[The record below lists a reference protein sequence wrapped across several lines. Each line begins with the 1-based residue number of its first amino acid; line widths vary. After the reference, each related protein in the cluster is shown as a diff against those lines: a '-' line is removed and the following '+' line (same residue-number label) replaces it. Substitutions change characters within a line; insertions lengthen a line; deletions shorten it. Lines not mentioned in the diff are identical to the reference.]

1 MSVRL
6 SPLFRLALALTLVL
20 CACIESR
27 PRRTRGKADAAPA
40 AAPTALVGADAVDG
54 GLDHLVTGERTLVPI
69 DADDAMTGAA
79 EPLVTIVEFSDFE
92 CPFCG
97 RLAATMAA
105 MLARYP
111 DDVRLVFKQFP
122 LPIHA
127 RAEPAA
133 RAAIAAAAQ
142 GKFWPMH
149 DLLFTDLHRLGDDDI
164 LGYAQKIGLDVPA
177 FQAALADTGT
187 LERVLAEANEGR
199 VLEVQSTPTFF
210 VNGRRITGAKDA
222 DTVAQIIDE
231 EIMTARALLAAGA
244 KRSELYARFMHAAKP
259 GAGKPAAV
267 DPTHKRG
274 EASAQANYAIP
285 VGADRPTVGPA
296 DALVTIVAYADYGC
310 DGCDGAWA
318 TLRSVMQQHPE
329 VRVAVRYLPTGRDA
343 TLAAKAALAAHAQ
356 GKFWPMHDRLVAA
369 GKGIVGAPLRRHARE
384 LELDLER
391 FDRDLQDP
399 VIAAMLAEDAAVVE
413 NVRGTAPAPFF
424 FVNGR
429 FLRAEAT
436 AADFDGLIQGESVN
450 AGMFIKAEAVT
461 PAESYEAMR
470 KGWRGY
476 KSIEAVAKA
485 PPLPKAAAAAA
496 APAAVADTPVRGE
509 PGAKVVIVA
518 CTDFDCPAC
527 VRGAGVLAAVREA
540 YRDDVAIQFRHYAPN
555 KTGPAR
561 AAHLAA
567 AAAARQEK
575 FWQVHDLL
583 YARKG
588 KRSDAELEAIATAA
602 ALDLPLWKQA
612 LADPDL
618 GARIDEDTAACG
630 SLGVGTLPSYVIGT
644 QVVAGAQPLDRF
656 RAIID
661 PLLAK

>member
-6 SPLFRLALALTLVL
+6 SPLFRFVLALTLVL
-20 CACIESR
+20 AACIESR
-27 PRRTRGKADAAPA
+27 PRRARGKPDADAPAVPA
-40 AAPTALVGADAVDG
+40 AIVGADAVDG

-97 RLAATMAA
+97 RLAATMSG

-122 LPIHA
+122 LPMHA

-133 RAAIAAAAQ
+133 RAAMAAGAQ

-149 DLLFTDLHRLGDDDI
+149 DALFADLERLSDDDI
-164 LGYAQKIGLDVPA
+164 LGYAKRIGLDVPA
-177 FQAALADTGT
+177 FQAALADPAT
-187 LERVLAEANEGR
+187 LERVLDEANEGR
-199 VLEVQSTPTFF
+199 VVEVQSTPTFF
-210 VNGRRITGAKDA
+210 VNGRRVTGAKDA
-222 DTVAQIIDE
+222 DTIAQIIDE
-231 EIMTARALLAAGA
+231 EIMTARALIAAGA

-259 GAGKPAAV
+259 GAGKPATV

-285 VGADRPTVGPA
+285 IGADRPWTGPA
-296 DALVTIVAYADYGC
+296 DALVTIVAYGDYGC
-310 DGCDGAWA
+310 EGCDGAWA
-318 TLRSVMQQHPE
+318 TLRGVMQKHPE

-343 TLAAKAALAAHAQ
+343 TLAAKSALAAHAQ

-369 GKGIVGAPLRRHARE
+369 SKGIVGAPLRRHARE

-399 VIAAMLAEDAAVVE
+399 VLTAMLTEDAAVADQ
-413 NVRGTAPAPFF
+413 VRGTAPAPFF

-436 AADFDGLIQGESVN
+436 AADFDTLIEGETVN
-450 AGMFIKAEAVT
+450 AGMFIKAESVS

-470 KGWRGY
+470 KGWRGF
-476 KSIEAVAKA
+476 KSIEAVTKA
-485 PPLPKAAAAAA
+485 PPLPRAEAA
-496 APAAVADTPVRGE
+496 APKAVADTPVRGE

-555 KTGPAR
+555 KTGNAR

-588 KRSDAELEAIATAA
+588 KRSDAELEAIATTAE
-602 ALDLPLWKQA
+602 LDLAMWKQA

-618 GARIDEDTAACG
+618 AARIDEDTAACG